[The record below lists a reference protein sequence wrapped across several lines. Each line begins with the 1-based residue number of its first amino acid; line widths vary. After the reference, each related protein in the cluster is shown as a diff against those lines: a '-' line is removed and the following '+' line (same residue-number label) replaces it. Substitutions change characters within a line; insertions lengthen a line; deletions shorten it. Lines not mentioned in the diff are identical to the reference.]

1 MAGQHHG
8 ASRHGP
14 GPSATPAP
22 VPNPGTSG
30 DDLIRLDGG
39 VHVIDAL
46 DGADRLLARDIGAS
60 LLEGGAG
67 DDTLRIDSGR
77 FGSTLRGDEGDDEG
91 DDVLRIRAPGTV
103 AEGGAGDD
111 VFRLD
116 GAAAAGT
123 VIVDGEGR
131 NRLTID
137 GAAPPTFRRE
147 AGGDDLHVI
156 LGGGTAFDPTRDVVW
171 KDLFDHP
178 LNRVNGLGVA
188 EIEALIGDPGPHPDL
203 PSLSQQMNAANAV
216 YARDYAKLPA
226 DLAPFLVGG
235 QHLALEVTAAG
246 FYGAAFVTPENQL
259 VVAFEGTCISGSPRS
274 RNS

>member
-8 ASRHGP
+8 ASPHGP

-46 DGADRLLARDIGAS
+46 DGADRILALDIGAS
-60 LLEGGAG
+60 LL
-67 DDTLRIDSGR
+67 
-77 FGSTLRGDEGDDEG
+77 
-91 DDVLRIRAPGTV
+91 
-103 AEGGAGDD
+103 EGGAGDD

-116 GAAAAGT
+116 GAAAAGP

-171 KDLFDHP
+171 KDFFDHP

-188 EIEALIGDPGPHPDL
+188 EIEALIGDPGPHPAC
-203 PSLSQQMNAANAV
+203 P
-216 YARDYAKLPA
+216 R
-226 DLAPFLVGG
+226 
-235 QHLALEVTAAG
+235 
-246 FYGAAFVTPENQL
+246 
-259 VVAFEGTCISGSPRS
+259 CRS
-274 RNS
+274 R